1 MNYLYAVILG
11 ILSIIGPCTFIM
23 VPVILDKIKN
33 SFMQVVYFFSGILL
47 IFVLLGIVASVTGI
61 VFTNSINRYLYFFA
75 GAVTLI
81 SGLKLMGAIKI
92 EYPHFKEPDKT
103 SHAFFDGVLHGGVI
117 LGCIG
122 PQLAA
127 LLTFII
133 AQRNMANGI
142 LMILFFGLGFIL
154 PFLIFGAIITDQSI
168 QIKVIRHASSI
179 QKTGGVLMMGAAT
192 YLLYFSLQGIV

>member
-23 VPVILDKIKN
+23 VPTILDKIRN
-33 SFMQVVYFFSGILL
+33 SFNQVIYFFSGILL
-47 IFVLLGIVASVTGI
+47 IFVLLGIVASLTGI
-61 VFTNSINRYLYFFA
+61 VFTNNVNRYLYFFA
-75 GAVTLI
+75 GAVTLV

-92 EYPHFKEPDKT
+92 EYPHFREQNKT
-103 SHAFFDGVLHGGVI
+103 SHAFYDGLLHGGVI

-133 AQRNMANGI
+133 AQRNMLNGVI
-142 LMILFFGLGFIL
+142 MILFFGLGFLL
-154 PFLIFGAIITDQSI
+154 PFFIFGTIITDQTI
-168 QIKVIRHASSI
+168 QLKVMQHANTI
-179 QKTGGVLMMGAAT
+179 QKIGGVLMMAAAT
-192 YLLYFSLQGIV
+192 YLLYFSFQGII